1 MTRGDYERVRSLGD
15 QARDALGRALS
26 RGRDRSSLDDYIDRA
41 RDVRRR
47 LAGGDTDDFDRPNA
61 LRRHLDHLLDETDVA
76 LSRGADATAGR
87 RAVDAHELTHRSRAR
102 CHDVDPEKGARLVVA
117 MAVQT
122 VDLANGLLDSIEID
136 ERTQHLLDTAARLA
150 ASSAEAWQSGHF
162 RQAIILGH
170 KAVSVSF
177 MAVIR
182 PDKVTDVEFQAN
194 EPKQASPW
202 MENAVISELVLANAP
217 KESVFDWLLR
227 PRTIR
232 LSPCTGLA
240 MAVAATVLVVF
251 LPDDAPVIT
260 APARPIPTGSDP
272 TRDRVSG

>member
-1 MTRGDYERVRSLGD
+1 
-15 QARDALGRALS
+15 
-26 RGRDRSSLDDYIDRA
+26 
-41 RDVRRR
+41 
-47 LAGGDTDDFDRPNA
+47 
-61 LRRHLDHLLDETDVA
+61 
-76 LSRGADATAGR
+76 
-87 RAVDAHELTHRSRAR
+87 
-102 CHDVDPEKGARLVVA
+102 
-117 MAVQT
+117 
-122 VDLANGLLDSIEID
+122 
-136 ERTQHLLDTAARLA
+136 
-150 ASSAEAWQSGHF
+150 
-162 RQAIILGH
+162 
-170 KAVSVSF
+170 

-194 EPKQASPW
+194 EPKQAPPW

-232 LSPCTGLA
+232 LSPFTGLA

-260 APARPIPTGSDP
+260 APAPPARPIPTGSDP